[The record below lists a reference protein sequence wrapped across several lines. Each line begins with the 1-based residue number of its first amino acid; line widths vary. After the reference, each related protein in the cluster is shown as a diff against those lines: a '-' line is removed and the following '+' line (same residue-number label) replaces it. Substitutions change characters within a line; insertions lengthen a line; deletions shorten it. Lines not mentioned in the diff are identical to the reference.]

1 MGCSNKT
8 EIVFIILVIPL
19 YLANSKVDVYYK
31 LDSSLPST
39 LESVKTN
46 EELKDKF
53 NIVSPEIIMINK
65 DLKSNKVSEMIDDIK
80 SKIKK

>member
-1 MGCSNKT
+1 M
-8 EIVFIILVIPL
+8 
-19 YLANSKVDVYYK
+19 
-31 LDSSLPST
+31 PST

-65 DLKSNKVSEMIDDIK
+65 DLKSNKVSEMIDDIENLEGIDFVL
-80 SKIKK
+80 SFNKIKEF